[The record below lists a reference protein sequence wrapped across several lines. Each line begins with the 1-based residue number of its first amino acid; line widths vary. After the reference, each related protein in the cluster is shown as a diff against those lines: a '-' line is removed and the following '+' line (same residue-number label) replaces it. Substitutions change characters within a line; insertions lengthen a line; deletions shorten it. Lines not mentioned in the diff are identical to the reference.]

1 MEKYL
6 KLDLEPECQ
15 GQSKEH
21 KTSIM
26 DQKTSHLKTLK
37 V

>member
-1 MEKYL
+1 MEKYP

-21 KTSIM
+21 KTSTM
-26 DQKTSHLKTLK
+26 DQKQAT
-37 V
+37 